1 MARGALACSRAD
13 IAVSIT
19 GVAGP
24 EPDERGNPV
33 GLVYLACASKSGK
46 CLGVKR
52 EFGDI
57 GRSRV
62 RYAAA
67 SEALALIARVAGE
80 QSGV

>member
-1 MARGALACSRAD
+1 
-13 IAVSIT
+13 
-19 GVAGP
+19 
-24 EPDERGNPV
+24 V
-33 GLVYLACASKSGK
+33 GLVYFACARK
-46 CLGVKR
+46 CEKCVGVKR

-80 QSGV
+80 QLASSLTRHP

>member
-1 MARGALACSRAD
+1 MLRGGYCREHP
-13 IAVSIT
+13 

-24 EPDERGNPV
+24 ESDERGNPV
-33 GLVYLACASKSGK
+33 GVVYFACMRKSGK
-46 CLGVKR
+46 CVGVKR

-80 QSGV
+80 LGGI

>member
-1 MARGALACSRAD
+1 MGVVYFACMR
-13 IAVSIT
+13 
-19 GVAGP
+19 
-24 EPDERGNPV
+24 
-33 GLVYLACASKSGK
+33 KSGK
-46 CLGVKR
+46 CVGVKR

-80 QSGV
+80 LGGI